1 MFGSKDMKIRSILY
15 IGMAL
20 LMAGCQSDDNWN
32 GTLSGGEKTPL
43 VLEPTLS
50 AQRAL
55 TRATDGTFADGDQ
68 LLVYIRHTTG
78 GEKGN
83 YNTVQADQAPK
94 LVSFGFK
101 SNELP
106 ALYWDDFSNSSSSDT
121 DLRTEGHALQS
132 YYGYCYN
139 GGAPTTALT
148 ETTGVLV
155 WTVDTDQTAA
165 ANVQHAD
172 LLWST
177 EQFAVAYNHTS
188 SGALEVPFTHA
199 MSEVTVTITTDD
211 TFGTT
216 PLTNTALTLNSMN
229 TVATVNAPAG
239 TIQSSTPENITMCG
253 AAYTSGATRTFT
265 AIVAPGTIL
274 KVGEKLLDITDV
286 EGNNYT
292 LKVTA
297 EMLANDKWAKDHTV
311 TDNAITM
318 QSGVN
323 YHLNVTVSKTAIGVE
338 ATLKDWTTVAANGK
352 GDIDFNNDIVNFT
365 VEGAGAAFEDGASF
379 CLYWKKNAE
388 NEAYTEATTYTYDAT
403 NKEWSTTTPIYW
415 PNGTDQYFF
424 RALSGN
430 TQDYN
435 VAQGEDVLWGTTAQH
450 NDIKAGAAIKPRT
463 GDVPLIFEHAMAK
476 IQFVLETATSGNAVV
491 DLTDAT
497 IAVDTIYTSGT
508 IHIEDGNITTAATT
522 TDVAIASL
530 APNTDAIVI
539 PQTISDKVVVI
550 ITLKDGTK
558 YKLQLNQCADKDGAK
573 ITTWERGK
581 SYTYTIHLE
590 KEEMKFRAVI
600 KAWDEKQ
607 GSGDATLDWD

>member
-1 MFGSKDMKIRSILY
+1 MFGSKDMKMRSILY

-55 TRATDGTFADGDQ
+55 TRATDGAFADDDQ

-78 GEKGN
+78 GEKGK
-83 YNTVQADQAPK
+83 YTTVATDQAPK
-94 LVSFGFK
+94 LVTFK
-101 SNELP
+101 ASVPP
-106 ALYWDDFSNSSSSDT
+106 ALYWDDFSNSTSSDT

-139 GGAPTTALT
+139 GGAPTTDLT
-148 ETTGVLV
+148 ETTGELG
-155 WTVDTDQTAA
+155 WTVGTDQTSA

-172 LLWST
+172 LLWSA
-177 EQFAVAYNHTS
+177 EQEAVTYSHTS
-188 SGALEVPFTHA
+188 AGGLSVPFAHA
-199 MSEVTVTITTDD
+199 MSEVTVTITTDA

-229 TVATVNAPAG
+229 TVATVNAPKG

-253 AAYTSGATRTFT
+253 EDYTSGKSRTFT
-265 AIVAPGTIL
+265 AIVAPGTTL
-274 KVGEKLLDITDV
+274 MVGNQLLDITDV

-292 LKVTA
+292 LTITDKMIATDAWA
-297 EMLANDKWAKDHTV
+297 ENHTINNNV
-311 TDNAITM
+311 ITI

-323 YHLNVTVSKTAIGVE
+323 YHLNVTVSKTAITMK
-338 ATLKDWTTVAANGK
+338 ATLKDWTTVDANGT
-352 GDIDFNNDIVNFT
+352 GDIAFDNDIVNVT
-365 VEGAGAAFEDGASF
+365 VKGAGTAFEDGSSF
-379 CLYWKKNAE
+379 RLYWKDASST
-388 NEAYTEATTYTYDAT
+388 TEYGLATTSTLTAGKWT
-403 NKEWSTTTPIYW
+403 NSPVIYW
-415 PNGTDQYFF
+415 PNGKDQYFF

-430 TQDYN
+430 TKDLEVKQN
-435 VAQGEDVLWGTTAQH
+435 EDVLWGTTAQH

-463 GDVPLIFEHAMAK
+463 GNVPLIFEHAMTK

-497 IAVDTIYTSGT
+497 IAVDTIYTSG
-508 IHIEDGNITTAATT
+508 IINLEDGSITTA
-522 TDVAIASL
+522 TDTKNDAIPSL
-530 APNTDAIVI
+530 DPEKDAIVI
-539 PQTISDKVVVI
+539 PQTINDKAVVI

-558 YKLQLNQCADKDGAK
+558 YKLQLNQCKDASQK
-573 ITTWERGK
+573 AITEWDRGK
-581 SYTYTIHLE
+581 RYVYTIHLE

-600 KAWDEKQ
+600 KAWDEKI

>member
-1 MFGSKDMKIRSILY
+1 
-15 IGMAL
+15 
-20 LMAGCQSDDNWN
+20 MAGCQSDDNWN

-55 TRATDGTFADGDQ
+55 TRATDGAFADDDQ

-83 YNTVQADQAPK
+83 YKTVQADQAPK
-94 LVSFGFK
+94 LVSFEFK
-101 SNELP
+101 ANESP
-106 ALYWDDFSNSSSSDT
+106 ALYWDDFSNSSSSGT

-139 GGAPTTALT
+139 GGAPTTDLT
-148 ETTGVLV
+148 ETTGVLG
-155 WTVDTDQTAA
+155 WTISKEQTSAEV
-165 ANVQHAD
+165 VQHAD
-172 LLWST
+172 LLWSA
-177 EQFAVAYNHTS
+177 EQEAVAYSHTS
-188 SGALEVPFTHA
+188 AGRLSVPFAHA

-239 TIQSSTPENITMCG
+239 TIESSTPENITMCG
-253 AAYTSGATRTFT
+253 ADEKSGKSRTFT
-265 AIVAPGTIL
+265 AIVAPGTTL
-274 KVGEKLLDITDV
+274 KVGNQLLNITDV

-292 LKVTA
+292 LTITDKMIATDAWA
-297 EMLANDKWAKDHTV
+297 ENHTINN
-311 TDNAITM
+311 NAITM
-318 QSGVN
+318 QPGVN
-323 YHLNVTVSKTAIGVE
+323 YHLNVTVSKTTITME
-338 ATLKDWTTVAANGK
+338 ASLKDWTPVDANGT
-352 GDIDFNNDIVNFT
+352 GDIAFDNDIVNFT
-365 VEGAGAAFEDGASF
+365 VEGAGADFKDGSF
-379 CLYWKKNAE
+379 KLFWKKNAE

-403 NKEWSTTTPIYW
+403 NKEWSTTKPIYW
-415 PNGTDQYFF
+415 PNGKDQYFF

-430 TQDYN
+430 TKDLEVKQN
-435 VAQGEDVLWGTTAQH
+435 EDVLWGTTAQH

-463 GDVPLIFEHAMAK
+463 GNVPLIFEHAMTK

-497 IAVDTIYTSGT
+497 IAVDTIYTSG
-508 IHIEDGNITTAATT
+508 IINLEDGSITTA
-522 TDVAIASL
+522 TDTKNDAIPSL
-530 APNTDAIVI
+530 DPEKDAIVI
-539 PQTISDKVVVI
+539 PQTINDKAVVI

-558 YKLQLNQCADKDGAK
+558 YKLQLNQCKDASQK
-573 ITTWERGK
+573 AITEWERGK
-581 SYTYTIHLE
+581 RYVYTIHLE
-590 KEEMKFRAVI
+590 KEQMKFRAVI
-600 KAWDEKQ
+600 KAWDEKI

>member
-55 TRATDGTFADGDQ
+55 TRATDGTFADDDQ

-78 GEKGN
+78 GEKGK
-83 YNTVQADQAPK
+83 YTTVATDQAPK
-94 LVSFGFK
+94 LVSFEFK
-101 SNELP
+101 AHESP
-106 ALYWDDFSNSSSSDT
+106 ALYWDDFSNSSSSDK
-121 DLRTEGHALQS
+121 DLRTAGHALQS

-139 GGAPTTALT
+139 GGAPTTDLT
-148 ETTGVLV
+148 ETTGVLG
-155 WTVDTDQTAA
+155 WTIGTAQTSADE
-165 ANVQHAD
+165 VQHAD
-172 LLWST
+172 LLWSA
-177 EQFAVAYNHTS
+177 EQEAVAYSHTS
-188 SGALEVPFTHA
+188 TNGLSVPFAHA

-211 TFGTT
+211 TFGES

-229 TVATVNAPAG
+229 TVATVNAPKG
-239 TIQSSTPENITMCG
+239 TIESSTPDNITMCG
-253 AAYTSGATRTFT
+253 ADEKSGKSRTFT
-265 AIVAPGTIL
+265 AIVAPGTTL

-318 QSGVN
+318 QPGVN
-323 YHLNVTVSKTAIGVE
+323 YHLNVTVSKTAITMK
-338 ATLKDWTTVAANGK
+338 ATLKDWTTVDANGT
-352 GDIDFNNDIVNFT
+352 GDIAFDNDIVDINVTNPGDAFT
-365 VEGAGAAFEDGASF
+365 NGSKYQ
-379 CLYWKKNAE
+379 LYWKKSTA
-388 NEAYTEATTYTYDAT
+388 ADYSLATTSELTSEGWT
-403 NKEWSTTTPIYW
+403 FSPIIYW
-415 PNGTDQYFF
+415 PNGMDSYYF

-430 TQDYN
+430 TEALKVKQN
-435 VAQGEDVLWGTTAQH
+435 EDVLWGTTAQH

-463 GDVPLIFEHAMAK
+463 GNVPLIFEHAMTK
-476 IQFVLETATSGNAVV
+476 IRFVLETATSGNAVV

-497 IAVDTIYTSGT
+497 IAVDTIYTSG
-508 IHIEDGNITTAATT
+508 IINLEDGSITTATATT
-522 TDVAIASL
+522 NVAIPSL
-530 APNTDAIVI
+530 DPKTDAIVI
-539 PQTISDKVVVI
+539 PQTINDKAVVI

-558 YKLQLNQCADKDGAK
+558 YKLQLNQCKDASQK
-573 ITTWERGK
+573 AITEWERGK
-581 SYTYTIHLE
+581 RYVYTIHLE

-600 KAWDEKQ
+600 KAWDEKI

>member
-1 MFGSKDMKIRSILY
+1 
-15 IGMAL
+15 
-20 LMAGCQSDDNWN
+20 MAGCQSDDNWN

-55 TRATDGTFADGDQ
+55 TRATDGAFADGDQ

-94 LVSFGFK
+94 LVSFEFK
-101 SNELP
+101 ANESP
-106 ALYWDDFSNSSSSDT
+106 AFYWDDFSNSSSSDT

-139 GGAPTTALT
+139 GGAPTEGLT
-148 ETTGVLV
+148 ESNEADGIIK
-155 WTVDTDQTAA
+155 WTVGKDQTSA

-172 LLWST
+172 LLWSA
-177 EQFAVAYNHTS
+177 EQEAVAYSHTS
-188 SGALEVPFTHA
+188 TNGLSVPFAHA
-199 MSEVTVTITTDD
+199 MSEVTVTITTDA

-239 TIQSSTPENITMCG
+239 TIESSTPDNITMCG
-253 AAYTSGATRTFT
+253 AAYTSGDTRTFT
-265 AIVAPGTIL
+265 AIVAPGTTL
-274 KVGEKLLDITDV
+274 KVGNQLLNITDV

-323 YHLNVTVSKTAIGVE
+323 YHLNVTVSKTAIALQ
-338 ATLKDWTTVAANGK
+338 ATLKDWTTVGANGT
-352 GDIDFNNDIVNFT
+352 GDIAFDNDIVNFT
-365 VEGAGAAFEDGASF
+365 VKGEGADFEDGSF
-379 CLYWKKNAE
+379 KLFWKKNAE

-430 TQDYN
+430 TKDYD

-450 NDIKAGAAIKPRT
+450 NDIEAGAAIKPRT
-463 GDVPLIFEHAMAK
+463 GNVPLIFEHAMAK

-497 IAVDTIYTSGT
+497 IAVDTIYTSG
-508 IHIEDGNITTAATT
+508 IINLEDGSITTA
-522 TDVAIASL
+522 TDTKNDAIPSL
-530 APNTDAIVI
+530 DPKTDAIVI
-539 PQTISDKVVVI
+539 PQTINDKAVVI

-600 KAWDEKQ
+600 KVWDEKQ